1 MRTKTQHTKDG
12 SVDELLVWNEEGTKH
27 HVYTHRM
34 TDKIVVEYLGCFETF
49 DTIEKAFRFIE
60 NDEVSRT
67 IQNGQGD
74 NDPHIRRA

>member
-1 MRTKTQHTKDG
+1 MVVKLSYDNDKI
-12 SVDELLVWNEEGTKH
+12 VDELLVWNEDGTKH

-60 NDEVSRT
+60 NE
-67 IQNGQGD
+67 I
-74 NDPHIRRA
+74 